1 MRKIMAAVM
10 LVMALILPAAVRA
23 TDADQP
29 GTQKLDKA
37 TISAMS
43 FADLEAKITELRRAK
58 DYANAKI
65 LLLEGIRRQ
74 PKDASL
80 YNKLGLVELQ
90 LRNMNAASSQF
101 GRAMKLNP
109 KFPDALNNFGT
120 VYFLKGNADMA
131 AKYYRKAL
139 ALEETRAVFHANLAA
154 AWISKDK
161 LNLALTEYARAL
173 ELDPDILNN
182 SSASG
187 IAAQVSTPEQ
197 RANRFFLLARV
208 FAIKGD
214 VNGALDYLKKAKEEG
229 YRDLDSVY
237 KQKEFASLWQDQR
250 LGELIP
256 RKGK

>member
-1 MRKIMAAVM
+1 MRKVMIAVM
-10 LVMALILPAAVRA
+10 LVVALILPAAVQA
-23 TDADQP
+23 ADQP

-43 FADLEAKITELRRAK
+43 FAELDAKITELRRAK
-58 DYANAKI
+58 DYAGAKT

-90 LRNMNAASSQF
+90 LQNKDSASSNF

-120 VYFLKGNADMA
+120 VYFLRGNADMA

-173 ELDPDILNN
+173 ELDPDILTS

-250 LGELIP
+250 LAQLIP
-256 RKGK
+256 PKAK